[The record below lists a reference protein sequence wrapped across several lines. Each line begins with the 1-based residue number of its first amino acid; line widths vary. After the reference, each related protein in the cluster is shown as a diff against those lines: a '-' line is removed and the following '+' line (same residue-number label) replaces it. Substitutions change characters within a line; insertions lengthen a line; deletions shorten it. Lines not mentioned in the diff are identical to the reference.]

1 MGELAATALGIII
14 LLALPL
20 CFEWALRRRSWRS
33 EKSVAA
39 FVALHFFVFHT
50 ISALTYGFAVRGWVG
65 LLLLSASSLA
75 LTGVLSRASLVWCD
89 DTTLKKSASWPVFI
103 ALAMAIA
110 AVSTD
115 WWVFRSQG
123 FDFDTGL
130 SRFAAPF
137 AGDHW
142 RHAAIIAGLQREDQ
156 SIFFPDSALVYQV
169 LWHHGAAAILSALPD
184 AVTIF
189 KRELALTLVTGLLMY
204 FCLFDTILRLRPQL
218 LRGWPLLGLVLVL
231 GGTEADIF
239 NAGLTYLQSGHAA
252 FAADSSSLIASPYR
266 YFSLKLVSLTAP
278 QHAVFFMFAA
288 LAIMNLC
295 RVVQIDD
302 PPSGS
307 IWMLLRASLVFA
319 SMGAVFSP
327 VLAMLVLP
335 FIYLAV
341 FWCVAAFRAEWV
353 RVVRYCAVAVGV
365 VFVLHL
371 LILRMPLWAPFLR
384 PNITGGGSGSY
395 GVKLF
400 PVFDVSTGL
409 ITNSPWALASTS
421 GVLGL
426 VVAGLLVWMALCRR
440 SLLRQPLILAFLVTF
455 IFWNWILVDTEIQR
469 HSSMTIAFLGLLV
482 VALYLPWNSS
492 FTRIGLI
499 MIPSVGVCVLLNG
512 YFIRAYE
519 QNAGFMPLTKAW
531 TDYFCMNELVRKKF
545 PGIPLVVATPRHF
558 ELPIAVEAAPTLVWS
573 QVATVHQRMTAAQ
586 AEEMDALNP
595 RDWGTFRRIGES
607 TGEAMLERMKALG
620 FRGALWGPIEEELY
634 GPALARV
641 FAKPQ
646 RFLASCGFVGLY
658 SLFDNDPRGAAD
670 PVSAHKAFRR
680 LLEEQP
686 ERLLSRISSV
696 DLKVYVAGN
705 LDFQEGRNVAKG
717 AKTSTSGRET
727 AGSADLV
734 VDGLADEAKSPAFL
748 SGNQFLPWWQIDLGA
763 TYDIV
768 SVRLVTP
775 RKKTYPQYE
784 LKNAYIM
791 LSDHPMSQ
799 RSPLS
804 EGIKPGTTVRFVAG
818 EIAGNVVVP
827 VGASGRYLRIQASDQ
842 RHLMLTEVEVFSA
855 SEPLTR

>member
-1 MGELAATALGIII
+1 M
-14 LLALPL
+14 LP
-20 CFEWALRRRSWRS
+20 EDTVANRGVS
-33 EKSVAA
+33 KS
-39 FVALHFFVFHT
+39 
-50 ISALTYGFAVRGWVG
+50 
-65 LLLLSASSLA
+65 
-75 LTGVLSRASLVWCD
+75 
-89 DTTLKKSASWPVFI
+89 VFI
-103 ALAMAIA
+103 ALAMSVA

-115 WWVFRSQG
+115 WWVFHAQG
-123 FDFDTGL
+123 FDFDSGL
-130 SRFAAPF
+130 SRFSAPF

-156 SIFFPDSALVYQV
+156 SIFFPDSVLVYQV
-169 LWHHGAAAILSALPD
+169 LWHHGAAALLSALPEV
-184 AVTIF
+184 VTTF
-189 KRELALTLVTGLLMY
+189 KRELALTLVTGMLMY
-204 FCLFDTILRLRPQL
+204 FCLFDVILRLRPQIA
-218 LRGWPLLGLVLVL
+218 RCWPLLGLVLVL

-252 FAADSSSLIASPYR
+252 FAADSSSPIASPYR

-288 LAIMNLC
+288 LAIKNLY

-302 PPSGS
+302 PPSDS

-341 FWCVAAFRAEWV
+341 FWRVAAFRAEWV
-353 RVVRYCAVAVGV
+353 RVVRYCAVAVGA

-395 GVKLF
+395 GIKFF

-440 SLLRQPLILAFLVTF
+440 SLLRQPLILAFLVTC

-519 QNAGFMPLTKAW
+519 QNAGFMPLTMAW
-531 TDYFCMNELVRKKF
+531 ADYFCMNELVRKKF

-595 RDWGTFRRIGES
+595 RDWGTFRKIGES
-607 TGEAMLERMKALG
+607 TGEAMLERIKALG

-658 SLFDNDPRGAAD
+658 SLFDNDPRGATD

-696 DLKVYVAGN
+696 DLKVYAAGN
-705 LDFQEGRNVAKG
+705 LGFQEGRNVAKG
-717 AKTSTSGRET
+717 AKASASDGET
-727 AGSADLV
+727 TASADLA
-734 VDGLADEAKSPAFL
+734 VDGLADEDKSPAFL

-775 RKKTYPQYE
+775 RKKAYPQYE

-804 EGIKPGTTVRFVAG
+804 EGIKPGTAVRFVAG